1 MNFNLNLN
9 LKEFL
14 KYLLRY
20 KWLIL
25 AVPVICAVITYFLVK
40 KLPREYK
47 STALISA
54 GITNQFQQAAL
65 SSGQAPDYYTLNRQ
79 FGNMLEM
86 MMSKRNIYALSYNL
100 ILHDLKNP
108 EKAFTKY
115 SDLIKD
121 LSPADKQY
129 AVNEYEKK
137 LASGALISVADNGN
151 RIKLYD
157 ILSNAGYDEESILK
171 KLVVARNGESDFIKL
186 EYKSSNPYLSAYVV
200 NTLANNFIVYYTGLS
215 VAGQKQS
222 LDILDTILRR
232 KQEDMNQK
240 NAQVLNAS
248 ASAAVKAAS
257 AAASQ
262 RNNEIAFQSINEAR
276 TRRLEVVRQINSI
289 KGAIAEIN
297 KKLQGEGGYINPNV
311 SKENSEIINIE
322 EKIRIAYQKYIN
334 NNYRPED
341 KRSVDSLQLI
351 KDRLLTSSAE
361 KVALNPVTLRQNLLD
376 QRIKLENDLAS
387 AQSILLTIDQQMSA
401 LPQPGGVGVSPTNT
415 GTEATIVQEAQIA
428 QKEYADAQTQYNQ
441 TRLMANTAAK
451 LALAEP
457 GLPGPPEKSKNILY
471 VGFAGASSLV
481 FCLMALFVI
490 FALNKV
496 IDNPEQ
502 LEMITRQKV
511 IGCLNYITETDKDL
525 RTIWKDAGSV
535 NEYSVYKDLLRS
547 LRFELNEHL
556 TSNNN
561 VLGITSMADGDGK
574 TFLAGSLSY
583 AFAMMGK
590 NVLLICEKD
599 GNILD
604 LVTNKQ
610 NTPSQNMQKFESF
623 LVKKEIQVEDRI
635 TILNRNTNNDKSLL
649 ELRDTKSLV
658 AGFEILK
665 ETFDVIIVDAGSGKE
680 LHNVKEWLMF
690 CDRSIAVY
698 EAGSKFSDEN
708 RPFIDYLSAQP
719 GFLGWVLNKVKS
731 V

>member
-20 KWLIL
+20 KWLIMT
-25 AVPVICAVITYFLVK
+25 VPVICAVITYFLVK

-47 STALISA
+47 SAALISA

-65 SSGQAPDYYTLNRQ
+65 SSGQSPDYFRLSKQ
-79 FGNMLEM
+79 FDNMLEM
-86 MMSKRNIYALSYNL
+86 ITSKRSINTLSYNL

-108 EKAFTKY
+108 EQAFTKY
-115 SDLIKD
+115 SNLIED
-121 LSPADKQY
+121 LSSGDRQSAI
-129 AVNEYEKK
+129 NEYEKK
-137 LASGALISVADNGN
+137 LAAGALISVADNGN

-157 ILSNAGYDEESILK
+157 ILSKAGYDEESILK
-171 KLVVARNGESDFIKL
+171 KLVIARNGESDFIKL

-200 NTLANNFIVYYTGLS
+200 NTLANNFIVYYTSLS

-222 LDILDTILRR
+222 LDILDTILRK
-232 KQEDMNQK
+232 KQDEMNQK
-240 NAQVLNAS
+240 NAQVLS
-248 ASAAVKAAS
+248 ASANAAAKAVS
-257 AAASQ
+257 AATSQ
-262 RNNEIAFQSINEAR
+262 RKTEMAFQSINEAR

-289 KGAIAEIN
+289 QGAIAEIN
-297 KKLQGEGGYINPNV
+297 KKLQGEGGYINPNA

-351 KDRLLTSSAE
+351 KDRLMASSAD

-387 AQSILLTIDQQMSA
+387 AQSILLTIDQQIST
-401 LPQPGGVGVSPTNT
+401 LPQPGGVGVSPTNS
-415 GTEATIVQEAQIA
+415 GAEATVVQEAQIA
-428 QKEYADAQTQYNQ
+428 QKEYSDAQTQYNQ
-441 TRLMANTAAK
+441 TRLLANTAAK

-471 VGFAGASSLV
+471 VGFAGASSLM

-496 IDNPEQ
+496 IDKPEQ

-511 IGCLNYITETDKDL
+511 IGCLNYITEADKDL
-525 RTIWKDAGSV
+525 RTIWNDAGSV
-535 NEYSVYKDLLRS
+535 NEYSVYKDMLRS
-547 LRFELNEHL
+547 LRFELNEQL
-556 TSNNN
+556 TGNNN

-610 NTPSQNMQKFESF
+610 STPSQNTQRFESF

-635 TILNRNTNNDKSLL
+635 TILNRNTSNDKSLL
-649 ELRDTKSLV
+649 ELRDTKSLI
-658 AGFEILK
+658 AGFEVLK
-665 ETFDVIIVDAGSGKE
+665 ETFDVIIVDAGSGNE

-690 CDRSIAVY
+690 CDKSVAVY
-698 EAGSKFSDEN
+698 EAGSKFSDES
-708 RPFIDYLSAQP
+708 RSFIDYLSSQP